1 MEILDRK
8 SFKILDDE
16 IRAMGEFAKEK
27 QKNIHRSFKDD
38 GSVLTETDLA
48 ISTHISEMV
57 HELFPDCNMIS
68 EEEKSAFNPD
78 APFTFI
84 LDPIDGT
91 DMYSQG
97 MSTFAIALG
106 ILDRNRQPVGGIVD
120 APRCGIG
127 RDFLHASRYPNE
139 EVYLDGEVF
148 TPTDDK
154 DHVREIMCTGHE
166 LSNYDYSNYHGKLRS
181 FGSSILHALLPA
193 FLKDTQA
200 CLTQPCYA
208 WDIAA
213 SHAIIKGLGMDVSY
227 MDGRLLEYTDEMLV
241 ERKTC
246 EDSIFTGT
254 DAAREQLSKLITRG
268 K

>member
-8 SFKILDDE
+8 CFNLLDEE
-16 IRAMGEFAKEK
+16 IRAMGEFAREK
-27 QKNIHRSFKDD
+27 QKNIHRSFKND

-57 HELFPDCNMIS
+57 HRLFPTCNMIS
-68 EEEKSAFNPD
+68 EEEKSGFNTD

-97 MSTFAIALG
+97 MTTFAVALG
-106 ILDRNRQPVGGIVD
+106 ILDRNRQPVGGIID
-120 APRCGIG
+120 APRCGIA
-127 RDFLHASRYPNE
+127 RDYMHVSLYPGD

-148 TPTDDK
+148 TPMDQKND
-154 DHVREIMCTGHE
+154 VREIMCTGHE
-166 LSNYDYSNYHGKLRS
+166 LSNYDFSSYHGKMRS
-181 FGSSILHALLPA
+181 FGSSILHAILPA
-193 FLKDTQA
+193 FLRDTQA

-213 SHAIIKGLGMDVSY
+213 SHAIIRKLGMDVSY
-227 MDGRLLEYTDEMLV
+227 MDGRLMEYTDRMLI

-246 EDSIFTGT
+246 DEDIITGT
-254 DAAREQLSKLITRG
+254 FAAREQLRKMITRR

>member
-8 SFKILDDE
+8 SFSILDEE

-27 QKNIHRSFKDD
+27 QKDIPRSFKND

-48 ISTHISEMV
+48 ISSHISEMV
-57 HELFPDCNMIS
+57 HSLFPECNMIS
-68 EEEKSAFNPD
+68 EEEKSIFDPD

-97 MSTFAIALG
+97 MTTFAVALG
-106 ILDRNRQPVGGIVD
+106 ILDRSRQPVGGIID

-127 RDFLHASRYPNE
+127 RDFMHVSLYPGE
-139 EVYLDGEVF
+139 DVMLDGEVF
-148 TPTDDK
+148 TPRDQK
-154 DHVREIMCTGHE
+154 DNVREIMCTGHE
-166 LSNYDYSNYHGKLRS
+166 LDNYDFSNYHGKMRS
-181 FGSSILHALLPA
+181 FGSSILHAILPA
-193 FLKDTQA
+193 FLRDTQA

-213 SHAIIKGLGMDVSY
+213 SHAIIRKLGMDVSY
-227 MDGRLLEYTDEMLV
+227 MDGRLLEYTDDMLIK
-241 ERKTC
+241 RNTC
-246 EDSIFTGT
+246 EDDIITGT
-254 DAAREQLSKLITRG
+254 EKARAQLMGMITKR